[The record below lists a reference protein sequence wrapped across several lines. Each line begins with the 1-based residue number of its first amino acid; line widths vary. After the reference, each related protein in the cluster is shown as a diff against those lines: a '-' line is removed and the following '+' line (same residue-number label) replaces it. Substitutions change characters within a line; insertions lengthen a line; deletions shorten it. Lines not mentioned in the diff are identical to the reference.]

1 MRRILGKQAD
11 LIHARLGVFTLIRID
26 VKMGETPGRPML
38 TNVADLDLRLIRVF
52 LAIVDAGG
60 LSAAQATLNVGQ
72 STLSSQLAT
81 LETRLGFSL
90 CQRGRGGFRL
100 TAKGER
106 FVQLARRL
114 VYTLNDFSAEARNM
128 DRQLVGTLQVGLIG
142 HAPMNQNVRIGQA
155 IERFRQRDEA
165 VRLSLLVRAPGEL
178 EELLVGGQ
186 IQVAVGYF
194 WHRVPTLEYTPL
206 FVERQVA
213 YCSPSHSLASRAGR
227 VTLEELVDADWAWR
241 SYPLPEARMSVPTRR
256 VTAVADNMEAVAVL
270 ILSGQHLGYLP
281 EHFAAPYVKA
291 GLLCALNV
299 RTLHYNVTFHM
310 ASKKRA
316 YQDEITRAFIEDM
329 RAVHLGLMD
338 EARDE
343 VGRFTRPAG

>member
-1 MRRILGKQAD
+1 LMR
-11 LIHARLGVFTLIRID
+11 FD
-26 VKMGETPGRPML
+26 VKCAFTPGLPML
-38 TNVADLDLRLIRVF
+38 SNVSDLDLRLIRVF
-52 LAIVDAGG
+52 LSIVDAGG

-81 LETRLGFSL
+81 LETRLGFTL

-100 TAKGER
+100 TAKGDR
-106 FVQLARRL
+106 FAQLARRL
-114 VYTLNDFSAEARNM
+114 VHTLSDFSDEARNM

-142 HAPMNQNVRIGQA
+142 HSPMSQNVRIGQA

-178 EELLVGGQ
+178 EEMLVAGQ

-194 WHRVPTLEYTPL
+194 WHRVPTLDYTPL
-206 FVERQVA
+206 FVERQIA
-213 YCSPSHSLASRAGR
+213 CCSPSHALAARAGQ
-227 VTLEELVDADWAWR
+227 VTMEELVDADWAWR
-241 SYPLPEARMSVPTRR
+241 SYPLPEARLAVPSRR

-281 EHFAAPYVKA
+281 EHFAAPYVQA
-291 GLLCALNV
+291 GLLLALNPK
-299 RTLHYNVTFHM
+299 TLHYNVTFHM

-316 YQDEITRAFIEDM
+316 YQDDITRAFIDDM
-329 RAVHLGLMD
+329 RTVHLGLMGEGD
-338 EARDE
+338 AASAA
-343 VGRFTRPAG
+343 PAPKPR